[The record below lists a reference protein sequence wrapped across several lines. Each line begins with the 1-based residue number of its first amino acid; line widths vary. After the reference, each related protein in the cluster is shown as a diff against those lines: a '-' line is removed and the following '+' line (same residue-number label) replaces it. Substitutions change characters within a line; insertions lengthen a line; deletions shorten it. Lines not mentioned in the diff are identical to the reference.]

1 MFNSNKNTTNDK
13 IQKAVK
19 KSLDFET
26 TLVDIRKKSE
36 KRAWVVA
43 GVATFSSL
51 CLLGGLF
58 YILPL
63 KEKEPYLVM
72 ADIYTGQATVAKL
85 GRQQLPSWL
94 VIGIISILLKMRR

>member
-51 CLLGGLF
+51 CLLGGV
-58 YILPL
+58 IL
-63 KEKEPYLVM
+63 YLAVERKR
-72 ADIYTGQATVAKL
+72 TLSCHG
-85 GRQQLPSWL
+85 
-94 VIGIISILLKMRR
+94 